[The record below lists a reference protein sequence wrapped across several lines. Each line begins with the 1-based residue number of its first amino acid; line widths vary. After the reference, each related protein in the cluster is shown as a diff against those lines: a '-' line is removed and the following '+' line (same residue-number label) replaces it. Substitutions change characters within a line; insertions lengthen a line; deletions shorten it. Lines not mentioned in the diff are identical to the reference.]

1 LGTTICHWAVELGA
15 TGASRTLESA
25 GKAIEAS
32 GGGSTAGANAGVVNA
47 TGVLAGSVFWL
58 QALFSGVER
67 VDHVTRNRNRTG

>member
-1 LGTTICHWAVELGA
+1 MGTTISHWAVELGA
-15 TGASRTLESA
+15 TGASRTLGNA

-32 GGGSTAGANAGVVNA
+32 GGGSTAGAN
-47 TGVLAGSVFWL
+47 AGSVFWL